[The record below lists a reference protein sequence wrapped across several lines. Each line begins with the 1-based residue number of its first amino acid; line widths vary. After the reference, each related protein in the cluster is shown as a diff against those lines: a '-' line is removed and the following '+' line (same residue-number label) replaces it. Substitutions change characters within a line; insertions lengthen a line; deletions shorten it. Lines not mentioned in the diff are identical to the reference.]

1 MGPEIRLW
9 TDRAEERGFEMKRE
23 RRVFRTT
30 FKRQVCAEI
39 EGGLL
44 SMADAAKKY
53 RICPTVIGRWLS
65 RSRAGL
71 LDDNVSAVE
80 KALRLE
86 NERLKIKVGELTM
99 QVDVLK
105 KLEAYVLQRKR
116 EDSFVVTSESLEA
129 SDMGAK

>member
-1 MGPEIRLW
+1 M
-9 TDRAEERGFEMKRE
+9 
-23 RRVFRTT
+23 
-30 FKRQVCAEI
+30 
-39 EGGLL
+39 EGGLSSL
-44 SMADAAKKY
+44 AEASKKY
-53 RICPTVIGRWLS
+53 RICASVIGRWLT

-99 QVDVLK
+99 QVYVLK

-116 EDSFVVTSESLEA
+116 EDSYVVTSESLEA
-129 SDMGAK
+129 CDGGVK